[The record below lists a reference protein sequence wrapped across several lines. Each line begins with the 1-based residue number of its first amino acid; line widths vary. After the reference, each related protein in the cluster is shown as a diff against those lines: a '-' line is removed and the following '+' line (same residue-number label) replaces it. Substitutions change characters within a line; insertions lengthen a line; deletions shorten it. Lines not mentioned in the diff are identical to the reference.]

1 MAKKFMEVAKAEGL
15 QVNEVISANIV
26 LSYILESFTL
36 LDFVGYEGTQ
46 FLGIIDIRLTIFCKF
61 ILTNVFS

>member
-26 LSYILESFTL
+26 YLISWRALLYLILWAMRVHIFLESLISVSQF
-36 LDFVGYEGTQ
+36 FVNSY
-46 FLGIIDIRLTIFCKF
+46 
-61 ILTNVFS
+61 